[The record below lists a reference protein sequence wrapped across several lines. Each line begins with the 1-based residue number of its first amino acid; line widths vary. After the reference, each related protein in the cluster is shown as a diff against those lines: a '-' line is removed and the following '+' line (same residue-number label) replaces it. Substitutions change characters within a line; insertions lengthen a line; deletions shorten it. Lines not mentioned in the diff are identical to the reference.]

1 MDDYHVQL
9 IFAYEDSNGFD
20 FLRIDAFKNDFD
32 GMEMF
37 SFNTFLG
44 PVVFNLQLDNV
55 VLEISHFVFQW
66 VQLVA
71 VSKARGIG
79 RDICVVS
86 KRERLA
92 CFLSE
97 PSEKKAF
104 LSLYL
109 YNDYNDVFNKI
120 VELEQLNHSQF
131 LCKTAAFLLTNEN
144 KLSNAQIV
152 VGDFEFGYRLHG
164 NSRNKRD
171 LQVPAF
177 GETYHK
183 AVFQLEKLFDNAE
196 PFTCEFKLL
205 MENKRVTS
213 LNIESVNTD
222 PKRVTQMKRDLSV
235 ATRQQELA
243 ETLGLSISIPN
254 TLPLSLLSEAQ
265 RKYGCEMEQVS
276 DALKQLDAAELLLSP
291 NTLKQ

>member
-1 MDDYHVQL
+1 MEDYHVQL
-9 IFAYEDSNGFD
+9 IFAYEDSNGMD

-44 PVVFNLQLDNV
+44 PVVFNLQSDNV

-71 VSKARGIG
+71 VSKPRGIG
-79 RDICVVS
+79 RDLCVVS

-97 PSEKKAF
+97 PSDMKAF

-131 LCKTAAFLLTNEN
+131 LCKTDAFLLTNEN
-144 KLSNAQIV
+144 KLAQIV
-152 VGDFEFGYRLHG
+152 VGDFEFGYKLHG
-164 NSRNKRD
+164 RKERD
-171 LQVPAF
+171 ISVPAF
-177 GETYHK
+177 GETFHRT
-183 AVFQLEKLFDNAE
+183 VFQLEKLFDTVE
-196 PFTCEFKLL
+196 PFTCLLKLL
-205 MENKRVTS
+205 AEDKQVTS
-213 LNIESVNTD
+213 LDIESVETG
-222 PKRVTQMKRDLSV
+222 PKRVTQMKRELAV
-235 ATRQQELA
+235 PTRQHELA
-243 ETLGLSISIPN
+243 ETLGLSVSVSN
-254 TLPLSLLSEAQ
+254 TFPLSLLSEAQ
-265 RKYGCEMEQVS
+265 RKYGCEIEQVS
-276 DALKQLDAAELLLSP
+276 EALKQLDAVELLLSP
-291 NTLKQ
+291 TTPKQ

>member
-1 MDDYHVQL
+1 MQL
-9 IFAYEDSNGFD
+9 IFAYEDSNGMD

-44 PVVFNLQLDNV
+44 PVVFNLQPDFV

-71 VSKARGIG
+71 VSKPRGIG

-97 PSEKKAF
+97 PSDMKAIF
-104 LSLYL
+104 SLYL

-131 LCKTAAFLLTNEN
+131 LCKTDAFLLTNEN
-144 KLSNAQIV
+144 KLSNAHIV
-152 VGDFEFGYRLHG
+152 VGDFEFGYQLDG
-164 NSRNKRD
+164 RNKREIS
-171 LQVPAF
+171 VPAF
-177 GETYHK
+177 GDTFHK
-183 AVFQLEKLFDNAE
+183 CEFKLTKLFHNE
-196 PFTCEFKLL
+196 KPFTCELNLF

-213 LNIESVNTD
+213 LDIEAVDTD
-222 PKRVTQMKRDLSV
+222 PKRVTQMKRDLTV
-235 ATRQQELA
+235 PTRQQELA
-243 ETLGLSISIPN
+243 ETLGLSVSMSN
-254 TLPLSLLSEAQ
+254 TFPLSLLSEAQ
-265 RKYGCEMEQVS
+265 RKYGCELEQVS
-276 DALKQLDAAELLLSP
+276 DALKQLDAAELLLSA
-291 NTLKQ
+291 NTPKQ